1 MRRIDVIWRVTALL
15 PVAALAAWTPGTHAH
30 GGDAAQGETKMSES
44 RKTTVAVVDADAGAL
59 AAKAAA
65 LTDVPG
71 VDVRIEAASLGQLL
85 TDPAFPPD
93 VVLLQQR
100 EGERVSVNY
109 KIRVCR
115 LADARV
121 IVITGDGHELA
132 PDVGQ
137 LMTTVHSFAQAIPLI
152 AS

>member
-1 MRRIDVIWRVTALL
+1 
-15 PVAALAAWTPGTHAH
+15 
-30 GGDAAQGETKMSES
+30 
-44 RKTTVAVVDADAGAL
+44 VV
-59 AAKAAA
+59 
-65 LTDVPG
+65 
-71 VDVRIEAASLGQLL
+71 
-85 TDPAFPPD
+85 
-93 VVLLQQR
+93 LQQR

-121 IVITGDGHELA
+121 IVISDDGHELA

-137 LMTTVHSFAQAIPLI
+137 LMTTVNSFAQAVALI

>member
-1 MRRIDVIWRVTALL
+1 
-15 PVAALAAWTPGTHAH
+15 
-30 GGDAAQGETKMSES
+30 MSES
-44 RKTTVAVVDADAGAL
+44 RSTTVAVVDADEGEL
-59 AAKAAA
+59 AAKVAA
-65 LTDVPG
+65 LSAVRG
-71 VDVRIEAASLGQLL
+71 VDLRIEAGTLGQLL
-85 TDPAFPPD
+85 THPAFPPD
-93 VVLLQQR
+93 VVVIQQR

-121 IVITGDGHELA
+121 IVISDDGHELA

-137 LMTTVHSFAQAIPLI
+137 LMTTVNSFAQAVALI

>member
-1 MRRIDVIWRVTALL
+1 
-15 PVAALAAWTPGTHAH
+15 
-30 GGDAAQGETKMSES
+30 MSES
-44 RKTTVAVVDADAGAL
+44 RMTTVAVVDADEEAL
-59 AAKAAA
+59 AAKVAA
-65 LTDVPG
+65 LAGAPG
-71 VDVRIEAASLGQLL
+71 IDVRIGAVSLGQLL
-85 TDPAFPPD
+85 THPGFPPD
-93 VVLLQQR
+93 VVVIQQR

-121 IVITGDGHELA
+121 IVVSDDGHELA

-137 LMTTVHSFAQAIPLI
+137 LMTPVRSFAQAVALI

>member
-1 MRRIDVIWRVTALL
+1 
-15 PVAALAAWTPGTHAH
+15 
-30 GGDAAQGETKMSES
+30 MSES

-65 LTDVPG
+65 LTDLPG

>member
-1 MRRIDVIWRVTALL
+1 
-15 PVAALAAWTPGTHAH
+15 
-30 GGDAAQGETKMSES
+30 MSES
-44 RKTTVAVVDADAGAL
+44 RTTTVAVIDADAGEL
-59 AAKAAA
+59 AAKVAA
-65 LTDVPG
+65 LSAVHG
-71 VDVRIEAASLGQLL
+71 VELRIRAASLGQLL
-85 TDPAFPPD
+85 THPGFPPD
-93 VVLLQQR
+93 VVVIQQR

-121 IVITGDGHELA
+121 IVISDDGHELA

-137 LMTTVHSFAQAIPLI
+137 LMTTVNSFAQAVALI

>member
-1 MRRIDVIWRVTALL
+1 MSKSRR
-15 PVAALAAWTPGTHAH
+15 
-30 GGDAAQGETKMSES
+30 
-44 RKTTVAVVDADAGAL
+44 TTIAVVDADGVAL
-59 AAKAAA
+59 AAKVEALAA
-65 LTDVPG
+65 VPG
-71 VDVRIEAASLGQLL
+71 VDVRIEAVSLGQLL
-85 TDPAFPPD
+85 THPDFPPD
-93 VVLLQQR
+93 VVILEQR

-121 IVITGDGHELA
+121 IVVSGDGHELA

-137 LMTTVHSFAQAIPLI
+137 LMTTVHSFEQAVALI